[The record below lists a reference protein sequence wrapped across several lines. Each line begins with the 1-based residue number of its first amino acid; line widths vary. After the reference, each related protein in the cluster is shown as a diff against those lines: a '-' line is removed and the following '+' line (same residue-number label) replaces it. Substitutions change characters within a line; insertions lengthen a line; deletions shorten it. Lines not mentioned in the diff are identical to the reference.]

1 MHRPREQSEDL
12 LTEKRS
18 PACEG
23 EPRIRGSNACRF
35 SQIFVHPPERQSRNC
50 QSVNRLS
57 SSKLLGQI
65 RCSAPYAGQFPSDLR
80 RANSVQKFVT
90 NSSSSGGAASYTM
103 ICIIAK
109 NHSPEFGLSDS
120 NP

>member
-50 QSVNRLS
+50 QSVNHLS
-57 SSKLLGQI
+57 SSKFWH
-65 RCSAPYAGQFPSDLR
+65 RFAAALR
-80 RANSVQKFVT
+80 MRANFHL
-90 NSSSSGGAASYTM
+90 
-103 ICIIAK
+103 ICATQIPRKSLLQTTA
-109 NHSPEFGLSDS
+109 PAEVPL
-120 NP
+120 PTR

>member
-50 QSVNRLS
+50 QSVNHLS
-57 SSKLLGQI
+57 SSKLLAQI
-65 RCSAPYAGQFPSDLR
+65 RCSAPYAGQFHL
-80 RANSVQKFVT
+80 
-90 NSSSSGGAASYTM
+90 
-103 ICIIAK
+103 ICATQIPRKSLLQTTA
-109 NHSPEFGLSDS
+109 PAEVPL
-120 NP
+120 